1 MSEAA
6 GNVKRMFYED
16 YVEWYH
22 ALPKPRSTSLCA
34 RVMLDEVDERLVLGI
49 FYQKERVGI
58 YVMTHT
64 GYHQSYS
71 EQDKLWCGVNLSGLV
86 NVGVQHGGCYSCS
99 EIKIPILAEYQL
111 FEDYF
116 HDVLDER
123 TAFGVSRSIWYAE
136 YHYGEK
142 QRELAASRKRKR
154 IDDRMSAL
162 PPRPKDFK
170 AWCLEVPLGGIN
182 FAFGKRGCDKYTCT
196 ACGKQHTAKG
206 WKDRQMVTCSRT
218 GKTVKVDKRNQIRQL
233 EGYAMLCQIMPDGK
247 DMVARHIKIN
257 ADFYAKAGKVKVG
270 IFDQFV
276 VFLPRNGRSAHEWYY
291 NIYSPW
297 SGRTFW
303 DNKNLGGWKNNE
315 EYVYPHGLK
324 EALDGTLYGCLGIDV
339 LAERRE
345 AHKYNDY
352 MKANCGWGAMEYL
365 IKGGYDGIVR
375 DVFTRGNYRL
385 HAGMDAVGVLGISA
399 QRAHRLRA
407 ANGGYDYLIWLQHEE
422 NTGKKISEDAIRW
435 LSSQK
440 IYPANAENN
449 QRYGVSYVGFIL
461 DRMSPDQV
469 ANYLRRQQEGT
480 GLSIH
485 NLVIKWEDTLSMSE
499 QLELDTTKEMLYR
512 PKHLKERHDELCD
525 IIAGPGDGE
534 LADKMRAAFP
544 GAEDVLRRIKP
555 IYEWSDG
562 EYSVIVPQTIEEI
575 VREGRLQNDCVG
587 KAERY
592 YERIQSRESFT
603 MFLRRADTPRT
614 PWYTMEVEPGGKVR
628 QLRTYGDDDGG
639 KTDRKTAKSAIAA
652 WRRAIAPR
660 FGRQEAED
668 AIVSRE
674 KRLAEFAELRKS
686 QTAVWHGKYQGQLL
700 YKILE
705 ADFAELNENEEVAV

>member
-64 GYHQSYS
+64 GYYQSYS
-71 EQDKLWCGVNLSGLV
+71 ERDKLWCGVNLSGLV

-99 EIKIPILAEYQL
+99 EIKIHILAEYQL

-123 TAFGVSRSIWYAE
+123 TTFGVSRSIWYAE

-170 AWCLEVPLGGIN
+170 DWCLDVALEGAN
-182 FAFGKRGCDKYTCT
+182 FAFGKRGCDQYSCT
-196 ACGKQHTAKG
+196 ACGKKHTAKR

-218 GKTVKVDKRNQIRQL
+218 GKTVKVDKRNQMQQRS
-233 EGYAMLCQIMPDGK
+233 GYAMLCQVMPDGR
-247 DMVARHIKIN
+247 DTVARHIRIN
-257 ADFYAKAGKVKVG
+257 ADFNAKGGAVKVE
-270 IFDQFV
+270 IADQFA
-276 VFLPRNGRSAHEWYY
+276 VFLPRNKQSAHEWYY

-303 DNKNLGGWKNNE
+303 DNKNLGGWKNCA
-315 EYVYPHGLK
+315 EYIYPHGLK
-324 EALDGTLYGCLGIDV
+324 EALTSTLYGCLGLDV

-352 MKANCGWGAMEYL
+352 MKANAGWGALEYL
-365 IKGGYDGIVR
+365 IKGGYDGIMR
-375 DVFTRGNYRL
+375 DVFRRGNYRL
-385 HAGMDAVGVLGISA
+385 HCGMDASGVLGISA
-399 QRAHRLRA
+399 QRANRLRQA
-407 ANGGYDYLIWLQHEE
+407 GGGYDYLVWLQHEE

-435 LSSQK
+435 LSEQK
-440 IYPANAENN
+440 IYPANAENHD
-449 QRYGVSYVGFIL
+449 RYDFSYVGFIL

-499 QLELDTTKEMLYR
+499 QLELDTSKEMLYR
-512 PKHLKERHDELCD
+512 PKHLKARHDELCD

-534 LADKMRAAFP
+534 LAGKMRAAFP
-544 GAEDVLRRIKP
+544 NAEGVLECIKT

-562 EYSVIVPQTIEEI
+562 EYCVIVPQTIEEI

-639 KTDRKTAKSAIAA
+639 KTDRKTAKEAIKA

-660 FGRQEAED
+660 FGKQEAED

-705 ADFAELNENEEVAV
+705 ADFEELNENEEVAV